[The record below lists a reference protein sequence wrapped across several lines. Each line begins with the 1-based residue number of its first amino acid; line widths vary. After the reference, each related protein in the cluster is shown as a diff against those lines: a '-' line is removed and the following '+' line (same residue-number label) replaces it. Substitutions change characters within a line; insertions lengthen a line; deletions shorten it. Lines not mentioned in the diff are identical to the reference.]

1 MTLKFH
7 CLCWLQSLVGTG
19 AELLR
24 RTYRQVRG
32 PQVESRQQPWPVSVH
47 GAEIIQSHNL
57 TDFQQVAFK
66 TECFQVIFSIC
77 LCCSSQSKCFP
88 VYSHALFID
97 PLRAADM
104 GWSLQSAVCVSSD
117 GVLAC
122 SARGGFF
129 YSSFRGSAVNGS
141 SPAQSVREG
150 ERCACRKM
158 GCARSSWAFYSIS
171 TELKTSFT

>member
-1 MTLKFH
+1 M
-7 CLCWLQSLVGTG
+7 GTG

-32 PQVESRQQPWPVSVH
+32 PQVESHQQPWPVSVH

-77 LCCSSQSKCFP
+77 LCCSGQSKCFP

-104 GWSLQSAVCVSSD
+104 GWSLQSAVCVCLRTVFSRVLLAVASSSHHF
-117 GVLAC
+117 A
-122 SARGGFF
+122 ARPLTAARLL
-129 YSSFRGSAVNGS
+129 S
-141 SPAQSVREG
+141 
-150 ERCACRKM
+150 RCARER
-158 GCARSSWAFYSIS
+158 GARVEKWAAHVPRGLS
-171 TELKTSFT
+171 TVYRPT